1 MAAEPEMAAFAI
13 APAVAAAGFIDV
25 YRDCGNG
32 ERQSVA
38 GKYRVP
44 TEAI

>member
-1 MAAEPEMAAFAI
+1 MAAFAMS
-13 APAVAAAGFIDV
+13 PAVAAAGLGDV
-25 YRDCGNG
+25 YLECGNG

>member
-1 MAAEPEMAAFAI
+1 MAGESEMAAFAI
-13 APAVAAAGFIDV
+13 GSAVAAAGLFDMHHEC
-25 YRDCGNG
+25 DNG

-38 GKYRVP
+38 DKYRVP